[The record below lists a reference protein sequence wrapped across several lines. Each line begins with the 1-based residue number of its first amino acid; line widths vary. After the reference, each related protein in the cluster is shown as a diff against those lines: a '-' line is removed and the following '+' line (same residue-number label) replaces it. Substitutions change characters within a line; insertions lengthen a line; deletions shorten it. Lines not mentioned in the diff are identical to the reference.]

1 MWVCIYIEKESRRT
15 SHFGKSLE
23 MGIASGSHFLTP
35 RSLRRPRKEPFFF
48 LYFLSEI
55 HNATLSVL
63 YNRLT
68 SYPSLIS
75 MVYRAV
81 EISLLSLS
89 SSKIEWMFDQ
99 MELHKL
105 PPQVRS
111 RPYTH
116 PFFSQF
122 LSVFFRSYCANWVL
136 CVPQGE
142 AAYFMQKSTLLQ
154 WILPK
159 IFFFFFF

>member
-1 MWVCIYIEKESRRT
+1 
-15 SHFGKSLE
+15 

-89 SSKIEWMFDQ
+89 SSMIEWMFDQ

-142 AAYFMQKSTLLQ
+142 AGYTSVLISCRKVLFFNGFFLR
-154 WILPK
+154 
-159 IFFFFFF
+159 FFFFFFF